1 MFFLPRYFLTIIILF
16 ALQQGVAAQCP
27 VIPQPLQATKQA
39 SQFLLNQQT
48 AMVVENE
55 RLQAGANYLQ
65 QKMLQQYHIAVS
77 RQANASKNV
86 IRWQLST
93 DKQMPVEGYSIRMR
107 NDEIIVAAID
117 AKGAFNAA
125 VSLLQLAADAK
136 KMDAL
141 LLIDCWNITDA
152 PLYGWRGFM
161 LDESRHFFGKAK
173 VKSLLDWMAF
183 YKLNRFHWHL
193 TDEPGWRL
201 EIKQYPLLH
210 LVGGVGNYTTPFA
223 PATYY
228 TQEDIQEIIRYASE
242 RQIVVIPEIDMPG
255 HATAANK
262 AYPQFSG
269 GGSAKHPDF
278 TFHPAKPETYSYLS
292 TILRE
297 TNALFPSGMLH
308 LGGDE
313 VSFGN
318 EKWAADPLVQQ
329 LMREQK
335 LASIYAVEQYFMK
348 RMADSVFAMNAKLLA
363 WDEVAEADLPADKTI
378 LFWWRHDRPAQL
390 QKALNKGYSVVLC
403 PRIPLYFDFVQD
415 STHTQGRKWNKEY
428 SSLEK
433 LYAFSA
439 NALPFITNAHQQQV
453 LGIQANLWTE
463 TIPTEQR
470 FDYMLFP
477 RIAALAEAA
486 WTSAK
491 DYPGFKER
499 LVKHLALYKQ
509 AGIQFYNPF

>member
-1 MFFLPRYFLTIIILF
+1 MFFLPRYFLTIVIFCAI
-16 ALQQGVAAQCP
+16 QQRVAAQCP
-27 VIPQPLQATKQA
+27 VIPQPVQATKQA

-55 RLQAGANYLQ
+55 LLQAGANYLQ
-65 QKMLQQYHIAVS
+65 QKLLQQHHIAVS
-77 RQANASKNV
+77 RQTAAAKNA

-93 DKQMPVEGYSIRMR
+93 DKKMPVEGYSIRMR
-107 NDEIIVAAID
+107 NEEIIVSAND

-125 VSLLQLAADAK
+125 ISLLQLAANAK
-136 KMDAL
+136 KRDAV

-152 PLYGWRGFM
+152 PLYSWRGFM
-161 LDESRHFFGKAK
+161 LDESRYFFGKTK

-210 LVGGVGNYTTPFA
+210 LVGGIGNYSTKFA
-223 PATYY
+223 PAAYY

-269 GGSAKHPDF
+269 GGSANHPDF

-292 TILRE
+292 NILRE

-335 LASIYAVEQYFMK
+335 LANINAVEQYFMK

-378 LFWWRHDRPAQL
+378 LFWWRQEHPAQL

-403 PRIPLYFDFVQD
+403 PRLPLYFDFVQD
-415 STHTQGRKWNKEY
+415 STHTEGRKWSKGFN
-428 SSLEK
+428 SLENV
-433 LYAFSA
+433 YAFSA
-439 NALPFITNAHQQQV
+439 KALPVITSANQQQV

-463 TIPTEQR
+463 TIPNEQR
-470 FDYMLFP
+470 IDYMLFP
-477 RIAALAEAA
+477 RIAALAETA
-486 WTSAK
+486 WTSKK
-491 DYPGFKER
+491 DYPGFKDR
-499 LVKHLALYKQ
+499 LVKHLSLYKQ

>member
-1 MFFLPRYFLTIIILF
+1 MFFLPRHFLPIAILF
-16 ALQQGVAAQCP
+16 VIQQGVAAQCP
-27 VIPQPLQATKQA
+27 VIPQPVQATKQA

-48 AMVVENE
+48 TMVVENE

-65 QKMLQQYHIAVS
+65 QKMLQQYHIPVS
-77 RQANASKNV
+77 RQTNASKNV

-93 DKQMPVEGYSIRMR
+93 DQQMPVEGYSIRMR
-107 NDEIIVAAID
+107 NDEIIVSAID

-136 KMDAL
+136 KADAV

-161 LDESRHFFGKAK
+161 LDESRHFFGKTK

-228 TQEDIQEIIRYASE
+228 TQEDILEIIRYASE

-255 HATAANK
+255 HAKAANK

-278 TFHPAKPETYSYLS
+278 TFHPAKPGTYTYLS

-335 LASIYAVEQYFMK
+335 LASIHAVEQYFMK

-363 WDEVAEADLPADKTI
+363 WDEVAETNLPADKTI
-378 LFWWRHDRPAQL
+378 LFWWRHEQPAQL
-390 QKALNKGYSVVLC
+390 QKALNKGYSLVLC
-403 PRIPLYFDFVQD
+403 PRLPLYFDFVQD
-415 STHTQGRKWNKEY
+415 STHTQGRKWNKAFN
-428 SSLEK
+428 SLENV
-433 LYAFSA
+433 YAFSTK
-439 NALPFITNAHQQQV
+439 ALPFITKDNEQQV

-463 TIPTEQR
+463 TMPTEQR
-470 FDYMLFP
+470 VDYMLFP

-486 WTSAK
+486 WTNAK

-499 LVKHLALYKQ
+499 LLKHFPLYKQ